1 MQPEYSISL
10 IINHILRSILPALI
24 GIFFGGGL
32 GLLLG
37 LILSKILGLA
47 PWLQGI
53 VRLAPWRSVAFTLCL
68 ILIYRGILMNLGLRF
83 GIRFGIGPDFDM
95 LILGIIVFIL
105 SFIFLPSTF
114 LGHYF
119 GNALLER
126 LFRVFRTLIVGS
138 VFLAALPFMALAGSG
153 GMGNFMLRNMNLLNF
168 NMVWLGILTVFGIGL
183 LIDLFFGAIHLIM
196 GPRKVEP
203 LQPIVMES
211 SL

>member
-10 IINHILRSILPALI
+10 IINHILRSILPATI
-24 GIFFGGGL
+24 AIFFGGGL
-32 GLLLG
+32 GLLFA

-47 PWLQGI
+47 PWLQRI

-68 ILIYRGILMNLGLRF
+68 ILIYRGVLISL
-83 GIRFGIGPDFDM
+83 GIRFWAGPDFDM

-119 GNALLER
+119 GNTLLER

-138 VFLAALPFMALAGSG
+138 VFLAALPFMTLAGSG
-153 GMGNFMLRNMNLLNF
+153 GMGNFMLRNMNLLNH
-168 NMVWLGILTVFGIGL
+168 NMVWIGILTVFGIGL
-183 LIDLFFGAIHLIM
+183 IIDLFFGAIHLLM
-196 GPRKVEP
+196 GPRKVES
-203 LQPIVMES
+203 LQPVVMES